1 MFIVTTAVRPS
12 IDVAGPGRA
21 AAPGAVALTSTAKG
35 LSVSVPTINALLP
48 SWRPGV
54 VRDALISFLDAVE
67 KVPTV
72 DRVAL
77 FDNDGTLWCERPSYV
92 QLDFFI
98 DALRRKVALD
108 SSSGEREEF
117 AALISGD
124 RAAIAAIGLNRIA
137 AALAGLFEGLAPQE
151 FTARVREFMAGAA
164 HTALGR
170 PLRSVTYQPMLEL
183 LDELRRR
190 DFTVGI
196 VTGGGTEFVRAISD
210 DLYGVPAERVVGT
223 LIDYEFTRDGDTRP
237 ALRRTA
243 TMLGT
248 ANEGPAKVTNIQ
260 TQLGRR
266 PILAAGNSG
275 GDREMLE
282 WALAAEGPT
291 LALLID
297 HDDANRE
304 FQYTSTAETIVETE
318 PITDVGARLGWT
330 IVSMARDWDVVF
342 PQETGPC

>member
-1 MFIVTTAVRPS
+1 
-12 IDVAGPGRA
+12 
-21 AAPGAVALTSTAKG
+21 
-35 LSVSVPTINALLP
+35 VSVPTTNALLP
-48 SWRPGV
+48 SWRPGL
-54 VRDALISFLDAVE
+54 VRDALIGFLDAVE